1 MSTWYMFPKEQSDPF
16 LPPLFAFDAIDK
28 EDSVSAA
35 QWTKVPLEDG
45 MRVAD
50 ARHVDPDIHTVEGML
65 SPLLPFGAPRG
76 VPGVTD
82 LVSKAVKA
90 LKAGT
95 ILTCVFAFDVV
106 DLGLVKAA
114 RALSVSDGF
123 ALRVALELTEV
134 RIVTTET
141 ITVPTSRLR
150 RSLRRKAAQRKG
162 GVSTAPLPLDDPRRV
177 VRDLPKDNLVGKRFL
192 VAGPIDPLSPP

>member
-1 MSTWYMFPKEQSDPF
+1 MTWYMFPKEQSDPF
-16 LPPLFAFDAIDK
+16 LPPIFTFDAT
-28 EDSVSAA
+28 ESEESVSAA
-35 QWTKVPLEDG
+35 QWTKVPLEGG

-50 ARHVDPDIHTVEGML
+50 ARYVDPDVHAVEGML
-65 SPLLPFGAPRG
+65 SPLMPFGAARG
-76 VPGVTD
+76 IPGVTD
-82 LVSKAVKA
+82 LATKAVKA

-123 ALRVALELTEV
+123 ALRVSLELTEV

-162 GVSTAPLPLDDPRRV
+162 GVATAPTPSGVTD
-177 VRDLPKDNLVGKRFL
+177 VRLVKGLAGNALVGDRSL
-192 VAGPIDPLSPP
+192 IAAPLIP